1 VLVVDRDDLAPRA
14 TALLAADH
22 RVAVLAPGPVPP
34 LPADVVVLDGPA
46 DSDEYA
52 RVLYARLR
60 EVDRRGV
67 DVLLAV
73 PPPDAGVGVAVGDRL
88 RRAAGREHS

>member
-1 VLVVDRDDLAPRA
+1 MLAEEPRPRLPA
-14 TALLAADH
+14 G
-22 RVAVLAPGPVPP
+22 VIVLAPPE
-34 LPADVVVLDGPA
+34 DVD
-46 DSDEYA
+46 DYA

-73 PPPDAGVGVAVGDRL
+73 PPSDAGVGTAVADRL
-88 RRAAGREHS
+88 RRAAGRDMS

>member
-1 VLVVDRDDLAPRA
+1 MAVLVPAAVP
-14 TALLAADH
+14 ALE
-22 RVAVLAPGPVPP
+22 P
-34 LPADVVVLDGPA
+34 DVVVLDGPA

-73 PPPDAGVGVAVGDRL
+73 PPPDTGVGVAVGDRL
-88 RRAAGREHS
+88 RRAAGRGQGGT

>member
-1 VLVVDRDDLAPRA
+1 L
-14 TALLAADH
+14 
-22 RVAVLAPGPVPP
+22 
-34 LPADVVVLDGPA
+34 VVLDAPTNG
-46 DSDEYA
+46 DEYA

-60 EVDRRGV
+60 EADRRGV

-73 PPPDAGVGVAVGDRL
+73 PPPDAGIGVAVGDRL